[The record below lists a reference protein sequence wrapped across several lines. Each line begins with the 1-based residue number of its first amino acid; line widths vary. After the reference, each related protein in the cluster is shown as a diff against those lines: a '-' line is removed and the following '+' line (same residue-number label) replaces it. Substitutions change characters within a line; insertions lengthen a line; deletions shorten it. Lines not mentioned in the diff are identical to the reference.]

1 MSDDNLSYD
10 ALRQRLEQVEATLAA
25 LRRGEV
31 DLVIGT
37 NEPLVVRFKS
47 LVEENERLAQHWQA
61 TFDAANDAI
70 WVLDGEQR
78 ILQSNRTAERFFGKP
93 REIFIGRHCWEI
105 VHGTD
110 APIPECPILRAKHT
124 LRRERMEL
132 PLGERW
138 FQVMV
143 DPILDGE
150 SRYAGAVHII
160 SEITERKQMEK
171 ALQESEERFR
181 RLAENARDLIY
192 RYEFTPKRGF
202 TYVSPA
208 ATAMTGYTPEE
219 HYNDPD
225 LGFKLIHP
233 DDRPLLE
240 AAAKADVSY
249 ERPLTLRWVRKDGS
263 ILWTEQRNVPIYDQQ
278 GNLIALEGIA
288 RDITDRK
295 QAEETIREQLDELRR
310 WYAATLGRERRIIE
324 LKKEVN
330 ELLAQAGQPPRYP
343 SAEQN
348 DL

>member
-1 MSDDNLSYD
+1 MNDDKLSYD
-10 ALRQRLEQVEATLAA
+10 ALRQRLEQAEATLAA

-47 LVEENERLAQHWQA
+47 LVEENERLAQQWQA

-70 WVLDGEQR
+70 WVLDGEHR
-78 ILQSNRTAERFFGKP
+78 ILQSNRTAERFFEKP
-93 REIFIGRHCWEI
+93 RETFIGRHCWEI

-132 PLGERW
+132 PFGERW
-138 FQVMV
+138 FEVTV

-160 SEITERKQMEK
+160 SEITERKQIEK

-192 RYEFTPKRGF
+192 CYEFTPKRGF

-225 LGFKLIHP
+225 LGFKLVHP

-240 AAAKADVSY
+240 AAAKGDAHY

-295 QAEETIREQLDELRR
+295 QAEETIQEQLDELRR
-310 WYAATLGRERRIIE
+310 WYAATLGREKRIIE